1 VHLPDGART
10 IDATG
15 RFLIPG
21 LWDAHVHT
29 RYEGIDHLRLLVAHG
44 ITSARNMSG
53 PWEHLAQVREWK
65 DQISK
70 GARVGPRIV
79 TAGPILDGPGP
90 GRSTSRVVI
99 NHPDEGRLAVRRIKR
114 EGADFVKVYNLLSR
128 ETFDAIANE
137 AKGQQLPIAGHVPIA
152 LSPIDVSDAGLRFI
166 EHLDAIAWASS
177 DREEEVRAR
186 LQDWR
191 SEPRT
196 SPIIGAALA
205 ESFSTAK
212 LALVAERLKA
222 NHTSVVPTLSLS
234 WNRFERR
241 GQRALVRSAERVQYV
256 PRAYANAWGQE
267 QSPYTAEDDRQQLE
281 LSLRIVRE
289 LHQAGIN
296 ILAGTDVGTS
306 FQIPGPSLH
315 DELGLL
321 VEAGLSPGA
330 ALLTATRN
338 PARAMG
344 LTDQG
349 TIDPGM
355 RADLVLLDANPL
367 DDIDN
372 VRKIRAVVAGGR
384 VFERAELDAMLA
396 DIRLAA
402 NKWIGSPTR

>member
-1 VHLPDGART
+1 MRRVKS
-10 IDATG
+10 
-15 RFLIPG
+15 
-21 LWDAHVHT
+21 
-29 RYEGIDHLRLLVAHG
+29 EGGDL
-44 ITSARNMSG
+44 
-53 PWEHLAQVREWK
+53 
-65 DQISK
+65 
-70 GARVGPRIV
+70 
-79 TAGPILDGPGP
+79 
-90 GRSTSRVVI
+90 
-99 NHPDEGRLAVRRIKR
+99 
-114 EGADFVKVYNLLSR
+114 VKVYNLLSPV
-128 ETFDAIANE
+128 TFEAIANE
-137 AKGQQLPIAGHVPIA
+137 AKAHHLPIAGHGPIA
-152 LSPIDVSDAGLRFI
+152 LSPIDASDAGLRFI

-191 SEPRT
+191 SGPRT

-205 ESFSTAK
+205 ESFSAAK

-222 NHTSVVPTLSLS
+222 NQTSVVPTLSPS

-241 GQRALVRSAERVQYV
+241 GERSLVRSAERVQYV
-256 PRAYANAWGQE
+256 PRAYATAWGQA
-267 QSPYTAEDDRQQLE
+267 QSPYTAEDDRQQLQ

-296 ILAGTDVGTS
+296 ILAGTDVGTP

-344 LTDQG
+344 LTDPG

-367 DDIDN
+367 DDVDN

-384 VFERAELDAMLA
+384 VFERAELDAMLE

-402 NKWIGSPTR
+402 SKWAGTPTR